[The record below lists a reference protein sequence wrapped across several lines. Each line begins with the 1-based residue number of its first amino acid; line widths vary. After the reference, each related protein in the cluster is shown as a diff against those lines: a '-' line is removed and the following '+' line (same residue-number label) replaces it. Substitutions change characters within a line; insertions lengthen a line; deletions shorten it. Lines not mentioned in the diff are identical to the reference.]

1 MEIGGRMNH
10 ERARRSL
17 WDVGDAE
24 TADERPALKWT
35 MNRPIQG
42 VWVLSVR
49 KGESA
54 GWPIRPPVTTGRMPP
69 KNRAGRLR
77 GMAVAFP
84 CLCVALAVAGCAQ
97 KKHVETVRIANTRF
111 ADRSVAVAPAINL
124 SGSRDFDPD
133 RFADWM
139 AVELGYAD
147 DLTVIPV
154 SRVLAVLA
162 AQGREGVQSPAHAL
176 ELCDRLGADAILVF
190 AVTHYDPYD
199 PPGIGITAQL
209 FGKGPGAGGGSTGGD
224 RVAAVS
230 AASERPADDPEP
242 LAHFQRVFDGSS
254 QSVVADIQKFAKQR
268 GGEKSPYG
276 WKKYLVSQQ
285 HFIRYCCNAT
295 IRALLSG
302 EEEVRVAEGRKSE
315 RTP

>member
-1 MEIGGRMNH
+1 MNH
-10 ERARRSL
+10 ELARQSL
-17 WDVGDAE
+17 WDVSSTE
-24 TADERPALKWT
+24 TPDERPALNWT

-42 VWVLSVR
+42 VWVLSVP

-54 GWPIRPPVTTGRMPP
+54 GWPVRSPVTTGRMPP
-69 KNRAGRLR
+69 NNKAGRLR
-77 GMAVAFP
+77 GMAVVFP
-84 CLCVALAVAGCAQ
+84 GLCVAMALTGCAQ
-97 KKHVETVRIANTRF
+97 KKQVETVRIANTRF
-111 ADRSVAVAPAINL
+111 ADRTVAVAPAINL

-139 AVELGYAD
+139 AVELGFAD

-162 AQGREGVQSPAHAL
+162 AQGLDRIQTPAHAL
-176 ELCDRLGADAILVF
+176 ELCDWLGADAILVL

-209 FGKGPGAGGGSTGGD
+209 YGKRPGTGGGTTGSDRASTATAPSG
-224 RVAAVS
+224 RA
-230 AASERPADDPEP
+230 ADDPEP

-254 QSVVADIQKFAKQR
+254 QFVVADIQKFARNR

-295 IRALLSG
+295 IQALLSG